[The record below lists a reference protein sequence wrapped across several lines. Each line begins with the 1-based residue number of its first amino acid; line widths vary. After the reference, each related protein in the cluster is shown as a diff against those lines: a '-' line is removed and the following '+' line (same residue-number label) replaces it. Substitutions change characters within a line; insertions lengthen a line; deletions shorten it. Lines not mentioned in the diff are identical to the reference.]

1 MYTVARIG
9 VVPISFF
16 LNASLTRT
24 SHSISTLSSAITA
37 TLNLLIASIRPGVP
51 VVWESVV
58 SGVFSSLFV
67 ALYPILLLRTYR
79 NLVVMQNPQVDD
91 FAAFSSSNNLTN
103 ATDIGC
109 TKEETRSVWRI
120 LHYISLLSILMLL
133 PIVFLSGEIGNIS
146 RNCYFLDVPF
156 FWFLTLCGGIGSWSV
171 FFSTLLFA
179 KATSPLTTVFLFV
192 PRSAFQLAV
201 INRLRLPIF
210 SWVGVGMCW
219 VASLWF
225 LSVRREE
232 CRTLERL
239 RIAGQPR
246 RDRSCVDS

>member
-9 VVPISFF
+9 VIPMSFI
-16 LNASLTRT
+16 LNAYLTRT
-24 SHSISTLSSAITA
+24 SYSISTLSSAITA
-37 TLNLLIASIRPGVP
+37 TLNLLIASIRPGSP
-51 VVWESVV
+51 VVWESVMA
-58 SGVFSSLFV
+58 GVFSSFFV
-67 ALYPILLLRTYR
+67 ALYPILLMRTYR
-79 NLVVMQNPQVDD
+79 NLVTMQNPQVDD
-91 FAAFSSSNNLTN
+91 FVSFNSNNNLIP
-103 ATDIGC
+103 AADVGC
-109 TKEETRSVWRI
+109 SKEETRAGWRI
-120 LHYISLLSILMLL
+120 LHYTSLLSIFMLL
-133 PIVFLSGEIGNIS
+133 PIVFFSGEIGNIS

-192 PRSAFQLAV
+192 PRSAFQLV
-201 INRLRLPIF
+201 VLSRFKLPIF

-219 VASLWF
+219 LASLWY

-239 RIAGQPR
+239 RLGGQ
-246 RDRSCVDS
+246 S